1 MSDQSGQL
9 RFRYRTLWLVM
20 GWALVLA
27 IVYLSLTPHP
37 IEIQV
42 EEGDKMGHC
51 LAYGTLML
59 WFAQLYDTTKA
70 RCLLAVG
77 WVALGGGLE
86 FRQIFCEARLLRCV
100 CVRVCA
106 DVYRRGLIRA
116 CGCGGRCVR
125 RLYRMGARS
134 AAPL

>member
-1 MSDQSGQL
+1 
-9 RFRYRTLWLVM
+9 M

-42 EEGDKMGHC
+42 EEGDKMGHL

-77 WVALGGGLE
+77 CVALGVGLE
-86 FRQIFCEARLLRCV
+86 FAQIFT
-100 CVRVCA
+100 
-106 DVYRRGLIRA
+106 D
-116 CGCGGRCVR
+116 
-125 RLYRMGARS
+125 ARS
-134 AAPL
+134 FELADMAADAAGAGIGWVLAPPRLFNFLFHIEAVLP

>member
-42 EEGDKMGHC
+42 EEGDKMGHL

-77 WVALGGGLE
+77 CVALGVGLE
-86 FRQIFCEARLLRCV
+86 FAQIFT
-100 CVRVCA
+100 
-106 DVYRRGLIRA
+106 D
-116 CGCGGRCVR
+116 
-125 RLYRMGARS
+125 ARS
-134 AAPL
+134 FELADMAADAAGAGIGWVLAPPRLFNFLFHIEPVLP

>member
-1 MSDQSGQL
+1 MSDQSGGL

-42 EEGDKMGHC
+42 EEGDKMGHL

-77 WVALGGGLE
+77 CVALGVGLE
-86 FRQIFCEARLLRCV
+86 FAQIFT
-100 CVRVCA
+100 
-106 DVYRRGLIRA
+106 D
-116 CGCGGRCVR
+116 
-125 RLYRMGARS
+125 ARS
-134 AAPL
+134 FELADMAADAAGAGIGWVLAPPRLFNFLFHIEAVLP

>member
-1 MSDQSGQL
+1 MSDQSGGL

-42 EEGDKMGHC
+42 EEGDKMGHL

-77 WVALGGGLE
+77 CVALGVGLE
-86 FRQIFCEARLLRCV
+86 FAQIFT
-100 CVRVCA
+100 
-106 DVYRRGLIRA
+106 D
-116 CGCGGRCVR
+116 
-125 RLYRMGARS
+125 ARS
-134 AAPL
+134 FELADMAADAAGAGIGWVLAPPRLFNFLFHIDAVLP

>member
-1 MSDQSGQL
+1 
-9 RFRYRTLWLVM
+9 M

-42 EEGDKMGHC
+42 EEGDKMGHL

-77 WVALGGGLE
+77 CVALGVGLE
-86 FRQIFCEARLLRCV
+86 FAQIFT
-100 CVRVCA
+100 
-106 DVYRRGLIRA
+106 D
-116 CGCGGRCVR
+116 
-125 RLYRMGARS
+125 ARS
-134 AAPL
+134 FELADMAADAAGAGIGWVLAPPRLFNFLFHIDAVLP

>member
-9 RFRYRTLWLVM
+9 RFRYRTLWLAI

-42 EEGDKMGHC
+42 EEGDKMGHL

-77 WVALGGGLE
+77 CVALGVGLE
-86 FRQIFCEARLLRCV
+86 FAQIFT
-100 CVRVCA
+100 
-106 DVYRRGLIRA
+106 D
-116 CGCGGRCVR
+116 
-125 RLYRMGARS
+125 ARS
-134 AAPL
+134 FELADMAADAAGAGIGWVLAPPRLFNFLFHIDAVLP

>member
-42 EEGDKMGHC
+42 EEGDKMGHL

-77 WVALGGGLE
+77 CVALGVGLE
-86 FRQIFCEARLLRCV
+86 FAQIFT
-100 CVRVCA
+100 
-106 DVYRRGLIRA
+106 D
-116 CGCGGRCVR
+116 
-125 RLYRMGARS
+125 ARS
-134 AAPL
+134 FELADMAADAAGAGIGWVLAPPRLFNFLFHIDAVLP